1 MGGIGAGRIDLGS
14 VLWVISLGGHMHDR
28 VVGVFE
34 DLTTAEEAGSALV
47 AEGVEADRVT
57 VKRVLQPTH
66 RGIADSDTVH
76 SLIHAP
82 PIREGDRTS
91 EDAGTVILVVDMID
105 PSDEPDDE
113 SKTLDIHDNDQ
124 LMSALER
131 LGATDTQVVE
141 ATPGLDL

>member
-1 MGGIGAGRIDLGS
+1 
-14 VLWVISLGGHMHDR
+14 MHDR

-34 DLTTAEEAGSALV
+34 NLTTASEAESDLV
-47 AEGVEADRVT
+47 SSGLEPERVT

-66 RGIADSDTVH
+66 RGISDSEAVH

-91 EDAGTVILVVDMID
+91 DDAGTVIIVVDMID
-105 PSDEPDDE
+105 EADGRDEPE
-113 SKTLDIHDNDQ
+113 AGELDPHDNDAI
-124 LMSALER
+124 LGALER
-131 LGATDTQVVE
+131 LGASDAHVVE